1 MKRIKNS
8 FPCGTQTHGQGQ
20 GKGSFPHC
28 AHLAAWGLQ
37 VSLLGIQSTL
47 GWLQG
52 LVSSFFSTWSSA
64 SSRSVWNLSHFTLRS
79 LTAFVQGQK
88 VAVSIQV
95 HYWPLYNGPGVCS
108 PPNVPL
114 ANAAVLWKSD
124 QSMVRHCPLSIYV
137 ARFLVFPRE
146 FWSCFCVAEFCHSSS
161 GWMYF
166 ECLDRHGCYGHFAK
180 QILPIPE
187 HRIALHLLLLV

>member
-1 MKRIKNS
+1 MCGGIQAWEIKLRFLVYTSEHLSKHVDTLESIWKARDSVKLFLAYNVQWTVGAQQHFLRTRRRWSWAKGSEMKRIKNS

-52 LVSSFFSTWSSA
+52 LVSSFFSTWSSE
-64 SSRSVWNLSHFTLRS
+64 SSRSVWNPSHFTLRI

-95 HYWPLYNGPGVCS
+95 HYWPLYS
-108 PPNVPL
+108 VPRTRCL
-114 ANAAVLWKSD
+114 
-124 QSMVRHCPLSIYV
+124 
-137 ARFLVFPRE
+137 F
-146 FWSCFCVAEFCHSSS
+146 SS
-161 GWMYF
+161 
-166 ECLDRHGCYGHFAK
+166 
-180 QILPIPE
+180 
-187 HRIALHLLLLV
+187 